1 MKLVVA
7 VVSADDLAQDLAREF
22 IMEFGI
28 GLADC
33 RTTDLVEVSLLY
45 RLFTVVSLVDVHDF
59 PIADVS
65 FRARVE

>member
-33 RTTDLVEVSLLY
+33 RTADLVEVSLLH

>member
-33 RTTDLVEVSLLY
+33 RTTDLVEVS
-45 RLFTVVSLVDVHDF
+45 RLHRLVIDVCFVDVHDF
-59 PIADVS
+59 PIAYVS

>member
-33 RTTDLVEVSLLY
+33 RTTDLVEVSRLHRLL
-45 RLFTVVSLVDVHDF
+45 TDISLVDVHDF
-59 PIADVS
+59 PIAYVS
-65 FRARVE
+65 FRARV